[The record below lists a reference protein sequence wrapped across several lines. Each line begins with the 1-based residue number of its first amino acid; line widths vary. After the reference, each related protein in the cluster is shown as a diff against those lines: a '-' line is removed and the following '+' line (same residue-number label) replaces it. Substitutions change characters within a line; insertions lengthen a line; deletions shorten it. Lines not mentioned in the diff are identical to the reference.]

1 MVTTDESDTPS
12 SPVGPPHIAAS
23 LLTDGSLPLSI
34 EHDQAGRCRKGR
46 ANSATSQPL
55 MIRGSVFFW
64 ARYSPGARRHWFNFP
79 QGIASNWT
87 SDRRTAS
94 FWASGVPAVRA

>member
-1 MVTTDESDTPS
+1 MLCQHFMALWVTTDESDTPS

-55 MIRGSVFFW
+55 MIRGSMFF
-64 ARYSPGARRHWFNFP
+64 
-79 QGIASNWT
+79 
-87 SDRRTAS
+87 
-94 FWASGVPAVRA
+94 